1 LSGVQRRRAQLVEE
15 ETSLRRELTTFE
27 NQLQALEQENQQQNA
42 AETAALQS
50 SDANCRQLEVS

>member
-42 AETAALQS
+42 AETAALHS